1 MTSRILFI
9 DSNVADSNDFIVYN
23 TVTGALLYDADG
35 NGAVA
40 AVQIATL
47 AGGLALT
54 NADFVVIQDRGA
66 EKILIKIRAYF
77 AVKKLQWIENAN
89 A

>member
-54 NADFVVIQDRGA
+54 NADFVVI
-66 EKILIKIRAYF
+66 
-77 AVKKLQWIENAN
+77 
-89 A
+89 